1 MWKFWG
7 LHFSELKSCASCV
20 SFLGRKSV
28 QKTAQLQS
36 SEVRRTAAP
45 QSSMTL
51 PAGNTFG
58 RGMIGPVTS
67 MRQLLYYFKKNIQY
81 FFILKGTLFCACPK
95 RSFRNFRSKHRPFSP
110 PPQGAQTSQTWSTA
124 ELTCPQGHKATR
136 PLSSPRE
143 CGNRCHGEKNSDSNH
158 CTNSERTNQIL
169 HNSVWLKVWLKKKNV
184 AS

>member
-81 FFILKGTLFCACPK
+81 FFILKGTLLCACPK
-95 RSFRNFRSKHRPFSP
+95 RSFRKFRSKHRPFSP

-124 ELTCPQGHKATR
+124 ELTCHKATR
-136 PLSSPRE
+136 PQGHWARHVSVE
-143 CGNRCHGEKNSDSNH
+143 IVAMAKK
-158 CTNSERTNQIL
+158 TQTAIIAQIR
-169 HNSVWLKVWLKKKNV
+169 KGQIKFFII
-184 AS
+184 